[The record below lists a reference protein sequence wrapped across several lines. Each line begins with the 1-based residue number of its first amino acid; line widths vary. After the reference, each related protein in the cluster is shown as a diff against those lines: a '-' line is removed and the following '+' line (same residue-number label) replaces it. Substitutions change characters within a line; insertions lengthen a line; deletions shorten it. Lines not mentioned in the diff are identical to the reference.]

1 MQKEPVTRKSIFRKL
16 AIFLAI
22 LGPGIITGSV
32 DNDAGGITTYSLAGA
47 IYGYGLIWTLIPSF
61 IVLVIIQ
68 EMNARMGIVTGK
80 GLADLIRENAGVK
93 VTFFIFLGL
102 LFSGIGNT
110 TTEFAGVAGSMEV
123 FGVSKYIS
131 VPVVAVLVWVL
142 VVKGTYKIAERIFL
156 IFSVSLL
163 TYVVSAIMAKPDWSA
178 IGSSIIRPKMEIST
192 QSLAMVIGLVG
203 TTIAPWMQFYMQSSV
218 IEKGLKIQNYSYTV
232 ADIVVGC
239 IVTVVVAF
247 FIMVACAST
256 LHPAGIE
263 INEAKDA
270 ALSLKPLAGN
280 LASQVFAFGL
290 FIASIFSATILPLAT
305 AFFVCEAFGFEAGID
320 KEWDEAKEFYILYT
334 GILVISAIVILI
346 PGAPLI
352 KISLWSQVING
363 ILLPVVLISMM
374 ILINK
379 KKIMGI
385 YTNKTSANV
394 IGVRFSSWYAFRL
407 RFLSCRFST
416 GEKARNSLYL
426 CFKRL
431 GWVFTSIR
439 KEYHMKCERHPW
451 HSINPGPEA
460 PQFVRSII
468 EIPKGSKGKYE
479 LDKESGLL
487 RLDRVLFSS
496 VHYPAN
502 YGFIPQTYCDDHDPL
517 DILVICSI
525 DVFAM
530 SIIEAKVIGAMEMV
544 DSEERDDKIIAVARN
559 DMSVNY
565 INDISELP
573 PHTLVELKR
582 FFEDYKQL
590 EHKNVI
596 VDQFMG
602 REKAYEIILEGMKL
616 YNENREKLIRSH

>member
-1 MQKEPVTRKSIFRKL
+1 MQKEKFSFRKYFKQL

-61 IVLVIIQ
+61 IVLVVIQ

-80 GLADLIRENAGVK
+80 GLADLIRENAGIK
-93 VTFFIFLGL
+93 ITFFIFLGL
-102 LFSGIGNT
+102 LLSGIGNT

-131 VPVVAVLVWVL
+131 VPIVAFLVWIL

-163 TYVVSAIMAKPDWSA
+163 TYIVSAIMGKPDWSE
-178 IGSSIIRPKMEIST
+178 IGMSIIHPKMQLNT

-218 IEKGLKIQNYSYTV
+218 IEKGLKIQNYGYTV
-232 ADIVVGC
+232 VDIVVGC
-239 IVTVVVAF
+239 VVTVVVAF

-256 LHPAGIE
+256 LHPNGIQ

-270 ALSLKPLAGN
+270 ALSLKPFAGN

-305 AFFVCEAFGFEAGID
+305 AYFVCEAFGFEAGID

-334 GILVISAIVILI
+334 GLLVISALIILI

-363 ILLPVVLISMM
+363 ILLPVVLVSMM

-379 KKIMGI
+379 KRIMGTYI
-385 YTNKTSANV
+385 NGTSGNI
-394 IGVRFSSWYAFRL
+394 IGWTAVVVL
-407 RFLSCRFST
+407 IMLS
-416 GEKARNSLYL
+416 A
-426 CFKRL
+426 
-431 GWVFTSIR
+431 
-439 KEYHMKCERHPW
+439 
-451 HSINPGPEA
+451 A
-460 PQFVRSII
+460 
-468 EIPKGSKGKYE
+468 
-479 LDKESGLL
+479 LL
-487 RLDRVLFSS
+487 VMPLFS
-496 VHYPAN
+496 
-502 YGFIPQTYCDDHDPL
+502 
-517 DILVICSI
+517 
-525 DVFAM
+525 
-530 SIIEAKVIGAMEMV
+530 K
-544 DSEERDDKIIAVARN
+544 
-559 DMSVNY
+559 
-565 INDISELP
+565 
-573 PHTLVELKR
+573 
-582 FFEDYKQL
+582 
-590 EHKNVI
+590 
-596 VDQFMG
+596 
-602 REKAYEIILEGMKL
+602 
-616 YNENREKLIRSH
+616 